1 MLSLRIRLAPSLA
14 IAATLLFVFPV
25 KPARAQAQTNT
36 SASNLPTTR
45 LKVTSNLVVVRVVVR
60 DAQGKPVNGLRKED
74 FKLFDSGKEQPI
86 VQFEAESGVGL
97 SSPPV
102 AAHGPGQAVAVLPS
116 ALPGRFLALYFDDLY
131 TSDLDMIQIRK
142 AADAY
147 LAANL
152 QPADRVAIFTS
163 SAMLSDF
170 TSDPKQIHEAVSRL
184 KASSRAPALGHDCP
198 DLTDYQALEMTRTAG
213 RLDINNPWSTGDA
226 WGLAYEEMS
235 ARDCLPSLDRDYR
248 AMLPQVKLTTKN
260 FLLGKASTVLGQA
273 EVLTRSNLRELEQV
287 VKYTAQM
294 PGQRT
299 VILGSPGFL
308 LQDENQFQ
316 LERLIDRALRLQ
328 VVISSLDPRGLATVA
343 RQVDASQLYIPGS
356 SGTSSGAMH
365 RIDQN
370 REVLA
375 GDVLAQV
382 AEGTGG
388 EFFHNN
394 NDLKAGFG
402 LLAGSPGAY
411 ILAFDPKD
419 LKPDGK
425 FHQLKVTLAEK
436 QTAYSIQAR
445 RGYFA
450 PGNEAEAKAEAKEV
464 EASSA
469 TDQGQEQ
476 IREALLSKTESAQF
490 PVVLDTNV
498 SGHPGETRE
507 LSLLSHVDPQSL
519 HLQKEGDHNL
529 DTLTF
534 VFGVFDQKGNLVIAQ
549 QRHATVDVADGQ
561 LPEFLKAGISVDMA
575 FPLKPG
581 SYRIR
586 EVVTDSEQRLTAL
599 SRNVDIPESIST
611 TPSTPA
617 ASATLLPPPS
627 QAPVPQPSGQP
638 NPQLPQPSQT
648 PIEQPAVQ
656 ASSLPPSLPS
666 QTSPRAPPLQ
676 APIQQAVPRS
686 TSNPDTDEL
695 LLRVWDNFAR
705 YLSSL
710 PNVFADE
717 HVVSSVTTANSA
729 SSKNGV
735 HDSETDSTID
745 SIFRLKRVSS
755 DGKTA
760 DLVESREIKSVDHH
774 SAAKNQTL
782 TGPAILIGAFS
793 RAPNVFSPQ
802 VKDCYD
808 YRLLPNMRHNPD
820 VAALFLHAQ
829 VLVLEYALKSPLP
842 AGAQCPVREQTTGR
856 AFIDPSSMQIVRLE
870 QQRPRHDEGAGLPIA
885 WSWSIDY
892 AQFMMGGKTFWLPK
906 TISSKASSLEGRRL
920 KWSFLATYG
929 NYHLMTVTSTI
940 LPVANSSQQ

>member
-1 MLSLRIRLAPSLA
+1 MHDVLILA
-14 IAATLLFVFPV
+14 IKGLVGGTLVLAFALLSQSLDPKRFAGLFSAAP
-25 KPARAQAQTNT
+25 
-36 SASNLPTTR
+36 
-45 LKVTSNLVVVRVVVR
+45 
-60 DAQGKPVNGLRKED
+60 
-74 FKLFDSGKEQPI
+74 
-86 VQFEAESGVGL
+86 
-97 SSPPV
+97 
-102 AAHGPGQAVAVLPS
+102 AVA
-116 ALPGRFLALYFDDLY
+116 LAG
-131 TSDLDMIQIRK
+131 
-142 AADAY
+142 
-147 LAANL
+147 LAAIRSAGRRL
-152 QPADRVAIFTS
+152 IAR
-163 SAMLSDF
+163 AMLSDF
-170 TSDPKQIHEAVSRL
+170 TSDPKQIHEALSRL
-184 KASSRAPALGHDCP
+184 KASGRAPALGHDCP
-198 DLTDYQALEMTRTAG
+198 DLSDYQAMEMTKTVG
-213 RLDINNPWSTGDA
+213 RLDLENPWNTGDA

-248 AMLPQVKLTTKN
+248 AMPPQVKLATKN
-260 FLLGKASTVLGQA
+260 FLLGRASTIAGQA
-273 EVLTRSNLRELEQV
+273 EILARSNLRELEEV
-287 VKYTAQM
+287 VKYTAKM

-316 LERLIDRALRLQ
+316 LERIIDQALRLQ
-328 VVISSLDPRGLATVA
+328 VVISSLDPRGLATIA
-343 RQVDASQLYIPGS
+343 RQVDASLIYIPGS
-356 SGTSSGAMH
+356 SGTSSGAIH
-365 RIDQN
+365 RMDQN

-402 LLAGSPGAY
+402 RLAGFPGAY
-411 ILAFDPKD
+411 ILAFAPKD

-436 QTAYSIQAR
+436 ESTYSIQAR

-450 PGNEAEAKAEAKEV
+450 PGNEAEAKAGAKEV
-464 EASSA
+464 EGSSA
-469 TDQGQEQ
+469 ADQAQEQ

-490 PVVLDTNV
+490 PVVLDANV
-498 SGHPGETRE
+498 SAHPGETRE
-507 LSLLSHVDPQSL
+507 LSLLSRVDPKSL
-519 HLQKEGDHNL
+519 HLQKESGHNL
-529 DTLTF
+529 NTVTF

-561 LPEFLKAGISVDMA
+561 LPDFLKAGISVDMA
-575 FPLKPG
+575 FQLKPG

-586 EVVTDSEQRLTAL
+586 EVVTDSEQRLTTL
-599 SRNVDIPESIST
+599 SRNVDIPESIPA
-611 TPSTPA
+611 TPTAPA
-617 ASATLLPPPS
+617 VSATPPPPA
-627 QAPVPQPSGQP
+627 QAPAPQPGGQL
-638 NPQLPQPSQT
+638 NPQPAQPSQT
-648 PIEQPAVQ
+648 PIAQPAAQ

-666 QTSPRAPPLQ
+666 QTPLRAPKLQ
-676 APIQQAVPRS
+676 APMQQAVTRS
-686 TSNPDTDEL
+686 ASDPATDEL
-695 LLRVWDNFAR
+695 LLRVWDNFAG

-717 HVVSSVTTANSA
+717 HVISSVTTAFSA

-735 HDSETDSTID
+735 HDSEMDSTIDSTID

-774 SAAKNQTL
+774 TAAKNQIL

-808 YRLLPNMRHNPD
+808 YHLLPNMRHNPD

-829 VLVLEYALKSPLP
+829 VLVVEYALKSPLP
-842 AGAQCPVREQTTGR
+842 ASAQCPVREQTTGR

-870 QQRPRHDEGAGLPIA
+870 QQRPRHDEGSGLPIA

-892 AQFMMGGKTFWLPK
+892 AQVMMDGKHFWLPK
-906 TISSKASSLEGRRL
+906 TISSRASSLEGRRF
-920 KWSFLATYG
+920 KWSFLATYS

-940 LPVANSSQQ
+940 LPVANSSPH